1 MRENGIRG
9 ALTSLSENNRGREI
23 VTGSLKS
30 MEYILQ
36 PQWISVHYFSLDQ
49 RSPDHRNKHRHPQG
63 HAAGLP
69 KKDLSSTI
77 DHYLSA
83 FPSVFLL
90 FSGSSVVIFSV
101 QSLSPSPACVCQSA
115 TSTRP
120 NKQYPMWLSGHPP
133 LPLHASCEQ
142 LDLQSDSRT
151 GSPHS
156 ALLPPTVCICA
167 CDDARH
173 VTSARFA
180 ASVSELISQQT
191 TSRGCWC
198 LFQVLRV
205 DQRS

>member
-1 MRENGIRG
+1 MRENGICG
-9 ALTSLSENNRGREI
+9 ALTSLSENNCEREI

-36 PQWISVHYFSLDQ
+36 PQWISVHCFSLDQ
-49 RSPDHRNKHRHPQG
+49 RSPDHPINIVILR
-63 HAAGLP
+63 AMLLACL
-69 KKDLSSTI
+69 KKDLSTTI
-77 DHYLSA
+77 NHYLSA

-120 NKQYPMWLSGHPP
+120 NKQYLMWLSGHPP
-133 LPLHASCEQ
+133 LLLHASCEQ

-156 ALLPPTVCICA
+156 ALIPPTLCICA
-167 CDDARH
+167 CDGARH
-173 VTSARFA
+173 VTSARFT

-191 TSRGCWC
+191 TSRGCRC
-198 LFQVLRV
+198 LFLVLRA
-205 DQRS
+205 DQWS